1 MTYIRIIAIA
11 LALALSACSTQVKR
25 PTAAE
30 QPKPVVKALE
40 SYAVE
45 LSPGAKSQ
53 LPDNVKFDTEAF
65 TATLKRT
72 LEARN
77 LVAPDGDFRLKVVVQ
92 DIRVRGTFNA
102 VMWGFMAGDDH
113 LYGDAILENREGKV
127 VYTYRVESSYA
138 LGGLAGGI
146 DSTRLNWLYE
156 DFSKHVADELAE
168 KRDEKK

>member
-1 MTYIRIIAIA
+1 MTSVRIIAIA

-30 QPKPVVKALE
+30 QPKPVIKALE

-45 LSPGAKSQ
+45 LSPQAKSQ
-53 LPDNVKFDTEAF
+53 LPDNVKFDAEAF

-77 LVAPDGDFRLKVVVQ
+77 LVAPDGDFRLKVVVE

-168 KRDEKK
+168 KRDDKK